1 MDRTEIPRASNGYAA
16 VDDRIDLPP
25 SSAAETAVD
34 EHFWRN
40 LELLFAW
47 KRKHMPVLDMPQ
59 GAEVLIWLLKNATH
73 VRPLKDLYRGSRFS
87 EPTIRWVLKALVDD
101 GFIVIDRNPDDLR
114 VRTVG
119 LTPKLVATVQEY
131 FHLLREC
138 VPVAGRA
145 RPPANDPCDLPCSP
159 DRTLPSG

>member
-1 MDRTEIPRASNGYAA
+1 MA
-16 VDDRIDLPP
+16 VDDRTDLVP
-25 SSAAETAVD
+25 SSSAGMAVD
-34 EHFWRN
+34 ERFWRN

-131 FHLLREC
+131 FHLLRRC
-138 VPVAGRA
+138 APVDGRV
-145 RPPANDPCDLPCSP
+145 RPPANDPFDLPCSP
-159 DRTLPSG
+159 DGPRSLG

>member
-1 MDRTEIPRASNGYAA
+1 MNRTETSRSSGTVARVPEDEDHAATASLAHAA
-16 VDDRIDLPP
+16 ID
-25 SSAAETAVD
+25 ET
-34 EHFWRN
+34 FWRN

-47 KRKHMPVLDMPQ
+47 KRRHMPVLDMPQ

-114 VRTVG
+114 VRTVH
-119 LTPKLVATVQEY
+119 LTPKLVSTVQEY
-131 FHLLREC
+131 LHLLREC
-138 VPVAGRA
+138 VPADGNRRA
-145 RPPANDPCDLPCSP
+145 PGDGPFDLPC
-159 DRTLPSG
+159 G